1 MEVFSEYF
9 EQIPT
14 NFNDLK
20 KKLQEKH
27 LVVNVNESLG
37 LFLVKYNKDTCDMS
51 DPLVRKCRG
60 IVARTTDLKAVC
72 VPPFKSEKLE
82 NFTKD
87 IFWNEI
93 AIEEFVDGTMI
104 NMFYHNEEWLISTRS
119 RIGANCRWI
128 GKKNFNTLF
137 SESNDKIDYDLLDK
151 SFYYTFVLT
160 HPENRIVKE
169 YTEPSLVLVQV
180 GRLNNDK
187 HEVLDLE
194 DQNIGIPI
202 PKIYRES
209 NLNEAIINTNNK
221 DFDFQGLVLKN
232 GNRRSKIRNAKYN
245 YARSLK
251 SNTNNLCY
259 LYFYLSKNM
268 FTQDYLTFFPEHKE
282 FFDSYE
288 ERLNTLVKLVHT
300 NYVSYHIK
308 KSIKINDMPYRVRP
322 LCYEVHGQ
330 FMKTQQKTTE
340 ISIKNY
346 IMTLP
351 IPRILFSIKQDN

>member
-20 KKLQEKH
+20 KKLLQKN
-27 LVVNVNESLG
+27 LVVNENEKHG
-37 LFLVKYNKDTCDMS
+37 LFLVKYNKETCDMS
-51 DPLVRKCRG
+51 DPLVQKCRG
-60 IVARTTDLKAVC
+60 IVARISDLKAVC
-72 VPPFKSEKLE
+72 VPPFKSERLE
-82 NFTKD
+82 SFSKD
-87 IFWNEI
+87 IMWND
-93 AIEEFVDGTMI
+93 ATVEEFIDGTMI
-104 NMFYHNEEWLISTRS
+104 NMFYHNDDWLISTRS

-128 GKKNFNTLF
+128 GRKNFNTLF

-169 YTEPSLVLVQV
+169 YNEPGLVLVQV
-180 GRLNNDK
+180 GRINNEK

-194 DQNIGIPI
+194 DQNIGIKV
-202 PKIYRES
+202 PKTY
-209 NLNEAIINTNNK
+209 NYPDLNEAILKTNNE
-221 DFDFQGLVLKN
+221 DFDYQGLILKN

-268 FTQDYLTFFPEHKE
+268 FTEDYLTFFPEHTE
-282 FFDSYE
+282 QFHSYE
-288 ERLNTLVKLVHT
+288 ERLNKLVKLVHS
-300 NYVSYHIK
+300 NYVSYHINK
-308 KSIKINDMPYRVRP
+308 TIKISEMPYRVRP
-322 LCYEVHGQ
+322 LCYEVHGL

-340 ISIKNY
+340 VSIKNY
-346 IMTLP
+346 LMSLP